1 MAMDSVILET
11 EVLSLSPLE
20 RARLADKLLNSL
32 SNSNP
37 DPVLQSWVHLAEQRM
52 IAYERGDA
60 SALDGPAYLSELR
73 SSLTK

>member
-1 MAMDSVILET
+1 MDAIILET
-11 EVLSLSPLE
+11 EALSLSPLE

-32 SNSNP
+32 TPSTS

-52 IAYERGDA
+52 IAYERGDTTTV
-60 SALDGPAYLSELR
+60 DGPADLSKLR